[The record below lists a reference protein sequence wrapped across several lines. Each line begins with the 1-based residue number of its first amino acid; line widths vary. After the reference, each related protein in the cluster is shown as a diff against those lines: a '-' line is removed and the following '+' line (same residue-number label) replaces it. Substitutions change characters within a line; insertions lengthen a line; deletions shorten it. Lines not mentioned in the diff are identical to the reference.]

1 MTMALTLGI
10 DVAVRAEHQA
20 TLARDGA
27 TVWRGRKFWTRPAD
41 LERLWADL
49 DLPDPAELTV
59 VVEPT
64 RNAWIVLAEWF
75 RRHGARVVMVPTTQS
90 ADLRKYYS
98 KHTKNDRIDSELL
111 ARLPLLHPEGLRE
124 YSGQGPAD
132 SLRRLVKQ
140 RSTMVKRRV
149 AVYARLDAL
158 VELLGPVLGSN
169 YGIAALEFLA
179 RYADPHAVIRLGQA
193 RLTRFLIARSRGAW
207 RDDHAAGLITAA
219 RETLALWGT
228 SDGSDGMD
236 FAELAE
242 DIAHEAEQALFLTRQ
257 IKQIDERV
265 ANLYADA
272 DPAGIVASAPGVG
285 AVISA
290 VIAGRIGDPHRFTSL
305 AAIRAYTGLVP
316 KVSQSG
322 VSKVESSITKAGDPL
337 LREMLCTAAD
347 QARRVDPQF
356 AAKYQRLMVG
366 DRHHESAICHL
377 ATHLVTRIAA
387 CMRTGQPYALRDVDG
402 TPITEA
408 EGRAIVKAR
417 YKIDPRRR
425 ENVRYQR
432 MRERRKHA
440 AGQES
445 QESRCAPTA
454 QPATTKPTS
463 RQVA

>member
-1 MTMALTLGI
+1 MALTLGV
-10 DVAVRAEHQA
+10 DVAVRAAHQA
-20 TLARDGA
+20 TLARDGV
-27 TVWRGRKFWTRPAD
+27 TVWCGRKFWTRPAE

-49 DLPDPAELTV
+49 DLADPAELTV

-64 RNAWIVLAEWF
+64 RNAWIVVAEWF
-75 RRHGARVVMVPTTQS
+75 RRRGARVVMVPTTQS
-90 ADLRKYYS
+90 ADLRRYYS

-132 SLRRLVKQ
+132 ALRRLVKQ
-140 RSTMVKRRV
+140 RSTMIKRRT
-149 AVYARLDAL
+149 AVYARIDAL
-158 VELLGPVLGSN
+158 VELLGPAWYAVLGSN

-179 RYADPHAVIRLGQA
+179 RYADPQTVIRLGQA
-193 RLTRFLIARSRGAW
+193 RLSRFLIARSRGAW
-207 RDDHAAGLITAA
+207 REDHAAGLIVAA
-219 RETLALWGT
+219 KETLTLWGPQ
-228 SDGSDGMD
+228 GMD

-272 DPAGIVASAPGVG
+272 DPDGIVASAPGVG
-285 AVISA
+285 PVISA

-347 QARRVDPQF
+347 QARKVDPQI
-356 AAKYQRLMVG
+356 AAKYQRLMAG
-366 DRHHESAICHL
+366 DRHHDSAICHL
-377 ATHLVTRIAA
+377 ATLLVTRIAT
-387 CMRTGQPYALRDVDG
+387 CMRNGQPYALRDVDG

-408 EGRAIVKAR
+408 EGRAIVKDR
-417 YKIDPRRR
+417 YQIEPRRR
-425 ENVRYQR
+425 DNVRHQR
-432 MRERRKHA
+432 MRDRRKQA
-440 AGQES
+440 ADRES
-445 QESRCAPTA
+445 QESPSAPTS
-454 QPATTKPTS
+454 QPANTKPTS

>member
-1 MTMALTLGI
+1 MALTLGI

-20 TLARDGA
+20 TLARDGV

-41 LERLWADL
+41 LERLWTDL
-49 DLPDPAELTV
+49 DLADPGELTV
-59 VVEPT
+59 VLEPT
-64 RNAWIVLAEWF
+64 RNAWIVVAEWF
-75 RRHGARVVMVPTTQS
+75 RRRGTRVVMVPTTQS

-132 SLRRLVKQ
+132 ALRRLVKQ

-158 VELLGPVLGSN
+158 VELLGPSWYGVLGSN
-169 YGIAALEFLA
+169 YGIAALEFLG
-179 RYADPHAVIRLGQA
+179 RYADPNAVIRLGQA
-193 RLTRFLIARSRGAW
+193 RLARFLIARSRGAW
-207 RDDHAAGLITAA
+207 REDHAAGLIAA
-219 RETLALWGT
+219 AKETLILWGP
-228 SDGSDGMD
+228 DGMD
-236 FAELAE
+236 FAELAD

-272 DPAGIVASAPGVG
+272 DPDGIVASAPGVG
-285 AVISA
+285 PVISA

-347 QARRVDPQF
+347 QARKVDPQL
-356 AAKYQRLMVG
+356 AAKYQRLMAG
-366 DRHHESAICHL
+366 DRHHDSAICHL
-377 ATHLVTRIAA
+377 ATLLATRIAT
-387 CMRTGQPYALRDVDG
+387 CMRNGQPYALRDVDG
-402 TPITEA
+402 TPITAA
-408 EGRAIVKAR
+408 EGRAIVKER
-417 YKIDPRRR
+417 YALDQKKRVAAAGRRM
-425 ENVRYQR
+425 QQ
-432 MRERRKHA
+432 RRKQA
-440 AGQES
+440 AGRES
-445 QESRCAPTA
+445 QKSPSAPTS
-454 QPATTKPTS
+454 QPATTTITT
-463 RQVA
+463 AGAA

>member
-158 VELLGPVLGSN
+158 VELLGPGWYAVLGSN

-290 VIAGRIGDPHRFTSL
+290 VIA
-305 AAIRAYTGLVP
+305 LVP

-347 QARRVDPQF
+347 QARRVDTQF

-408 EGRAIVKAR
+408 EGRAIVTAR

-425 ENVRYQR
+425 DNVRYQR
-432 MRERRKHA
+432 MRERRKHV

-454 QPATTKPTS
+454 QPAKTKPTS

>member
-1 MTMALTLGI
+1 
-10 DVAVRAEHQA
+10 
-20 TLARDGA
+20 
-27 TVWRGRKFWTRPAD
+27 
-41 LERLWADL
+41 
-49 DLPDPAELTV
+49 
-59 VVEPT
+59 
-64 RNAWIVLAEWF
+64 
-75 RRHGARVVMVPTTQS
+75 MVPTTQS
-90 ADLRKYYS
+90 ADLRTYYS
-98 KHTKNDRIDSELL
+98 EHTT
-111 ARLPLLHPEGLRE
+111 LLHPEGLRE

-132 SLRRLVKQ
+132 SLRRLVKR

-149 AVYARLDAL
+149 AIYARLDAL
-158 VELLGPVLGSN
+158 VELLGPAWYAVLGSN

-228 SDGSDGMD
+228 GDGSDGMD

-290 VIAGRIGDPHRFTSL
+290 VIAGRIGDPHRFTSV

-316 KVSQSG
+316 KVSRSG

-337 LREMLCTAAD
+337 LRELLCTAAD

-366 DRHHESAICHL
+366 DHHESAICHL

-387 CMRTGQPYALRDVDG
+387 CMRTGRRYALRDVDG

-432 MRERRKHA
+432 MRERRKQA

>member
-1 MTMALTLGI
+1 MTFTLGI
-10 DVAVRAEHQA
+10 DIAVRAEHQA
-20 TLARDGA
+20 TLAEDGV
-27 TVWRGRKFWTRPAD
+27 TLWRGRKFWTRPDD
-41 LERLWADL
+41 LDRLWADL
-49 DLPDPAELTV
+49 AVASPADLTV
-59 VVEPT
+59 VLEPT
-64 RNAWIVLAEWF
+64 RNAWIVVAEWF
-75 RRHGARVVMVPTTQS
+75 RRRGARVVMVPTTQS

-124 YSGQGPAD
+124 YSGHGPAD
-132 SLRRLVKQ
+132 PLRRLVKQ
-140 RSTMVKRRV
+140 RSTMVKRRT

-158 VELLGPVLGSN
+158 VELLGPAWYDVLSSS

-179 RYADPHAVIRLGQA
+179 RYADPHTVIRLGHA

-207 RDDHAAGLITAA
+207 RDTHAAALVRAA
-219 RETLALWGT
+219 RETLELWGPA
-228 SDGSDGMD
+228 GMD

-272 DPAGIVASAPGVG
+272 DPDGIVASAPGVG

-322 VSKVESSITKAGDPL
+322 VSKIESSITKAGDPL

-347 QARRVDPQF
+347 QARKIDPQI
-356 AAKYQRLMVG
+356 AAKYQRLMAG
-366 DRHHESAICHL
+366 DRHHDSAICHL
-377 ATHLVTRIAA
+377 ATLLITRIAT

-408 EGRAIVKAR
+408 EGRAIVKER
-417 YKIDPRRR
+417 YQVDPHHAD
-425 ENVRYQR
+425 NVRHRR
-432 MRERRKHA
+432 MRGRRTQVA
-440 AGQES
+440 SQES
-445 QESRCAPTA
+445 QKSLSASTSR
-454 QPATTKPTS
+454 PATAKPTS
-463 RQVA
+463 RQAA